1 MKERIA
7 MLRKAI
13 DMTVVYKGQGREMWE
28 SGYDGSGHDSS
39 SQWRERIAWRGQERQ
54 LIAERTG
61 NNLSSYRKTKEG
73 ENNCAQDGIG
83 QDNFAQGQGRK
94 G

>member
-1 MKERIA
+1 LKGQDKTRISVQDGSGKDSTGELIELKERIA

-39 SQWRERIAWRGQERQ
+39 RAANRG
-54 LIAERTG
+54 
-61 NNLSSYRKTKEG
+61 
-73 ENNCAQDGIG
+73 
-83 QDNFAQGQGRK
+83 K